1 MLCICASVLAIVNC
15 ASIYLDLFNPFTDLS
30 QESAKVIVMCAFG
43 AHTFK
48 EVARSQLTSAAKF
61 FLKGEGRKLIAKADK
76 QQLVDLLAPVFIDK
90 EVVVLRDGAN
100 KKIYAGR
107 MLARRGHFSI

>member
-30 QESAKVIVMCAFG
+30 QESAKVVEMCAFG

-76 QQLVDLLAPVFIDK
+76 QQLVDLLALVFIDK
-90 EVVVLRDGAN
+90 EVVVLCDGAN
-100 KKIYAGR
+100 KKNLCREDVSKEGT
-107 MLARRGHFSI
+107 F

>member
-30 QESAKVIVMCAFG
+30 QESAKVVVMCAFG

-100 KKIYAGR
+100 KKNLCREDVSKEGT
-107 MLARRGHFSI
+107 F

>member
-90 EVVVLRDGAN
+90 EVVVLHDGAN
-100 KKIYAGR
+100 KKNLCREDVSKEGT
-107 MLARRGHFSI
+107 F

>member
-30 QESAKVIVMCAFG
+30 QESAKVVMCAFG

-48 EVARSQLTSAAKF
+48 EVAHSQLTSAAKF

-76 QQLVDLLAPVFIDK
+76 QQLVDLLALVFIDK

>member
-30 QESAKVIVMCAFG
+30 QESAKVVVMCAFG

-90 EVVVLRDGAN
+90 EVVVLHDWAN
-100 KKIYAGR
+100 KNNLCREDVSKEGT
-107 MLARRGHFSI
+107 F

>member
-30 QESAKVIVMCAFG
+30 QESAKVVVMCAFG

-48 EVARSQLTSAAKF
+48 EVAHSQLTSAAKF
-61 FLKGEGRKLIAKADK
+61 FLKGEGRKLITKADK
-76 QQLVDLLAPVFIDK
+76 QQLVDLLAPFSLIRK
-90 EVVVLRDGAN
+90 LRYCVMGLT
-100 KKIYAGR
+100 KKS
-107 MLARRGHFSI
+107 M